1 MQQCWDN
8 DPVKRPTASYL
19 NEKLGEWIILIC
31 DDPTPSKISDEN
43 SIAEEKRWKMI
54 SQLSKKITHPDLQLF
69 RFLIITIL
77 MPHYV
82 HSSVEPRPN
91 RTQFIIPA
99 RIEVLGPINEFTRFH
114 EIHSEFI

>member
-8 DPVKRPTASYL
+8 D
-19 NEKLGEWIILIC
+19 
-31 DDPTPSKISDEN
+31 
-43 SIAEEKRWKMI
+43 
-54 SQLSKKITHPDLQLF
+54 PDLQLF

-77 MPHYV
+77 IYQRPHYV

-99 RIEVLGPINEFTRFH
+99 RIEILGPVNEFTRFH